1 MNSTMNFIHL
11 YIECRN
17 FKLFATRLCLPSQI
31 EAHDNDMLIVK
42 IFDFVNPNNYFQST
56 LGSTGS

>member
-17 FKLFATRLCLPSQI
+17 FKLFATRLYLPSQI
-31 EAHDNDMLIVK
+31 EAHDNDMFYCQDL
-42 IFDFVNPNNYFQST
+42 
-56 LGSTGS
+56 